1 MKNRTLFFQNDCQR
15 TGRSCHLS
23 AQHLRCT
30 IIKNWGPIRP
40 SWGNAPW
47 PLGGRCPCDKL
58 HTVMV
63 WWENNNCTR
72 IDDIL
77 QNAWEIFTKFWS
89 AAYLV
94 QFRTVVT
101 LRSKGQS
108 QVHNE
113 TKYSQKSLVQKLTS
127 PAKACHHRS
136 KLTAREHVW
145 TSYSSSLTYY
155 IYLLTSLLII
165 ANIRHVASSCT

>member
-1 MKNRTLFFQNDCQR
+1 MSSVSTAFKVHYSQKLGT
-15 TGRSCHLS
+15 HP
-23 AQHLRCT
+23 T
-30 IIKNWGPIRP
+30 I
-40 SWGNAPW
+40 
-47 PLGGRCPCDKL
+47 LGGTHHGLWGIDAPVTSC
-58 HTVMV
+58 MV
-63 WWENNNCTR
+63 LWENNNSSCTR

-113 TKYSQKSLVQKLTS
+113 TKYSQKSLVQKLIS